1 MYTNAITILT
11 LLSGLAIAAPTANI
25 TPRQGNACF
34 IIGNEVLPGE
44 TADVV
49 NQIQAAVTCDPNA
62 KTLENVPDV
71 TSGSQTFSKIDFST
85 SGQTPLQFST
95 STFTTAVPLA
105 DSNLE
110 AFQDAL
116 NVYLATEA
124 GLRSSGGNFGLVIPV
139 QTGYETHTDMIYLR
153 LIKAPKFFLEMQI
166 SRINTAR
173 GQPPTDAAQ
182 QVDHLKDKV
191 TENAVR
197 EDQAILDQVAQLAT
211 QLS

>member
-1 MYTNAITILT
+1 MYTNANTVLT

-85 SGQTPLQFST
+85 SGQTPLQFAT

-124 GLRSSGGNFGLVIPV
+124 GLRSSGGNFG
-139 QTGYETHTDMIYLR
+139 

>member
-1 MYTNAITILT
+1 MYTNAITILA

-85 SGQTPLQFST
+85 SGQTPLQFAT

-124 GLRSSGGNFGLVIPV
+124 GLRSSGGNFG
-139 QTGYETHTDMIYLR
+139 

>member
-85 SGQTPLQFST
+85 SGQTPLQFAT

-124 GLRSSGGNFGLVIPV
+124 GLRSSGGNFG
-139 QTGYETHTDMIYLR
+139 

>member
-85 SGQTPLQFST
+85 SGQTPLQFAT

-124 GLRSSGGNFGLVIPV
+124 GLRSSGGNFGL
-139 QTGYETHTDMIYLR
+139 
-153 LIKAPKFFLEMQI
+153 IKAPKFFLEMQI

-173 GQPPTDAAQ
+173 GQAPTDAAQ

>member
-11 LLSGLAIAAPTANI
+11 LLSGLAIAVPTAKI

-71 TSGSQTFSKIDFST
+71 TFGSQTFSKIDFST
-85 SGQTPLQFST
+85 SGQTPLQFAT
-95 STFTTAVPLA
+95 TTFTTAVPLA

-124 GLRSSGGNFGLVIPV
+124 GLRSSGGNFG
-139 QTGYETHTDMIYLR
+139 

>member
-1 MYTNAITILT
+1 MYTNAITVLT

-85 SGQTPLQFST
+85 SGQTPLQFAT

-124 GLRSSGGNFGLVIPV
+124 GLRSSGGNFG
-139 QTGYETHTDMIYLR
+139 

>member
-1 MYTNAITILT
+1 MYTNAITVFT
-11 LLSGLAIAAPTANI
+11 LLSGLAIAAPITNI
-25 TPRQGNACF
+25 TPRQAKACF
-34 IIGNEVLPGE
+34 IIGNEQLPAE

-49 NQIQAAVTCDPNA
+49 NQIQAAVTCDANA
-62 KTLENVPDV
+62 KTLDNVPDV
-71 TSGSQTFSKIDFST
+71 TSGSQTYSKIDFST
-85 SGQTPLQFST
+85 SGKTPLDFAT

-124 GLRSSGGNFGLVIPV
+124 GLRSSGGKSVA
-139 QTGYETHTDMIYLR
+139 

-173 GQPPTDAAQ
+173 GQPPTEAGLQ
-182 QVDHLKDKV
+182 IDHLRDKV
-191 TENAVR
+191 TSNAGK
-197 EDQAILDQVAQLAT
+197 EDQAILDQITQLAT
-211 QLS
+211 QVS

>member
-85 SGQTPLQFST
+85 SGQTPLQFAT

-124 GLRSSGGNFGLVIPV
+124 GLRSSGGNFGL
-139 QTGYETHTDMIYLR
+139 
-153 LIKAPKFFLEMQI
+153 IKAPKFFLEMQI

-191 TENAVR
+191 TKNAVR

>member
-1 MYTNAITILT
+1 MYTNTITILT

-85 SGQTPLQFST
+85 SGQTPLQFAT

-124 GLRSSGGNFGLVIPV
+124 GLRSSGGNFG
-139 QTGYETHTDMIYLR
+139 

>member
-1 MYTNAITILT
+1 MYTNAITILI

-85 SGQTPLQFST
+85 SGQTPLQFAT

-124 GLRSSGGNFGLVIPV
+124 GLRSSGGNFG
-139 QTGYETHTDMIYLR
+139 

>member
-1 MYTNAITILT
+1 MYTRAITVLT
-11 LLSGLAIAAPTANI
+11 LLSGLAIAAPTAKI

-34 IIGNEVLPGE
+34 IIGNEVLPEE

-62 KTLENVPDV
+62 TTLENVPDV

-85 SGQTPLQFST
+85 SGQTPLEFAT
-95 STFTTAVPLA
+95 TTFTTAVPLA

-124 GLRSSGGNFGLVIPV
+124 GLRSSGGNFGL
-139 QTGYETHTDMIYLR
+139 
-153 LIKAPKFFLEMQI
+153 IKAPKFFLEMQI

-173 GQPPTDAAQ
+173 GQPPTEAGLQ
-182 QVDHLKDKV
+182 IDHLKDKV

-211 QLS
+211 QVS